1 MLQNLQDHLQEQRK
15 PLQDHQEHQQE
26 YPQEHQQKYPQED
39 QQEYLQEHTP
49 IQRISIPKVCKITRF
64 LEVWHPCRPQCLSV
78 GLLVCISTKMSKF
91 QVNVFFFDW
100 LIDR

>member
-15 PLQDHQEHQQE
+15 PLQEYQEHQQG
-26 YPQEHQQKYPQED
+26 YLQED

-64 LEVWHPCRPQCLSV
+64 LEV
-78 GLLVCISTKMSKF
+78 
-91 QVNVFFFDW
+91 
-100 LIDR
+100 